1 MRHWWFGDPR
11 HAVCRSEPSED
22 GDRMP
27 SFEGRDV
34 ADIALRNF
42 IYASAETSLFDV
54 ARLMASAR
62 IRHLVLVDGD
72 RLAGVLSYRDVQDFA
87 AGRARGAGTSDA
99 LRASRAAEL
108 MRRDPITAAPGMT
121 LREAARRMLAHR
133 VGCLPVVEGAPPD
146 ARVVAV
152 LTESDLLR
160 AAFRLEA

>member
-1 MRHWWFGDPR
+1 
-11 HAVCRSEPSED
+11 
-22 GDRMP
+22 MP

-87 AGRARGAGTSDA
+87 AGLARGAGTSDA
-99 LRASRAAEL
+99 LRA
-108 MRRDPITAAPGMT
+108 
-121 LREAARRMLAHR
+121 
-133 VGCLPVVEGAPPD
+133 
-146 ARVVAV
+146 
-152 LTESDLLR
+152 
-160 AAFRLEA
+160 